1 MVILFSPVLFCM
13 FTPLTVNAEVCGGST
28 GQVCNASALK
38 TYFETVHLAASTSNQ
53 TLGLCITLV
62 FQPNDQNTI
71 HYKLANGTEIF
82 EDTESKTYSEVPDLV
97 YNTLASDPNTTYVAH
112 LPFADYDACFV
123 GKFDDALLGCRLW
136 IKDSSTTSQI
146 TACMD
151 GFSEVCPGTAYDTW
165 DEGSCTNTTES

>member
-97 YNTLASDPNTTYVAH
+97 YNTLAS
-112 LPFADYDACFV
+112 
-123 GKFDDALLGCRLW
+123 GCRLW